1 MASGHPHKTASSHGY
16 ENYDDRRRTQ
26 KTSRSAQPTS
36 TTEYGRMFQN
46 GTDKFASRTSGK
58 ILSHEEAVAC
68 VDALMDDL
76 IAEGKN
82 PQYARQKAEQFV
94 IRKNGKRVAE
104 MRKQGYRFK
113 GDDEDEED
121 DTAARRNG
129 RRGTGRKYRAAEYDG
144 GDEDDDCGQ
153 RTRSGYA
160 SRWAESKETYDTSYP
175 YADEELKLI
184 RREIYE
190 DWCDKGCDPAKAK
203 WEAEKWYN
211 DKIKNRRGGGKSARG
226 SSFDSFSNMR
236 DALDDEDINPRR
248 QSRSSRNTRS
258 GKMSRGSRGYRT
270 EERCPTG
277 WDGSRF
283 DKYFTEEPDQDYR
296 PRSKTGGSR
305 GHRTEERCPGDRYT
319 SGSYDSFEEPSGVR
333 PAVDL
338 YKLLGVSRK
347 ADVAEITKAWKK
359 LCLKHH
365 PDRVSGTAAKKTAT
379 GNMAQ
384 INEAKDILEDTDMRA
399 YYERTGLIASLDRAN
414 KRLRRL
420 STEYE
425 DSEDNNEWNNSRA
438 PTATSTRPRR
448 GTAGRNDAPSA
459 TIQRSSPEETRQS
472 LSLTVKSSPNKL
484 RQATGV
490 PAVGKGTL
498 SRNNIVS
505 GKRARNSRV
514 VREVDSDEDED
525 EDEDEA
531 DEVSA
536 MDVDDDE
543 EDDEVDAEGSEEDDM
558 DAEGDEEDE
567 DPIVVPTNKAIP
579 VASKP
584 KISVTKA
591 QDTVE
596 AKEMAMSDDDD
607 ELSDPDSDLED
618 MDDAE
623 GEDEDAEGEDDDEL
637 GGAGDDMDMDSDED
651 MSRDQTPDISKLTRR
666 QRAVLEQEEDG
677 SLLAL
682 SNEAQKK
689 KHLTAEEHAMRR
701 AEMARRRKNLSEK
714 RNEEEKLDT
723 INRLLKKQPPKR
735 GRKSTAADLDESGQE
750 GEAEPERANPLFVRY
765 IQNAKGTQLAVPDE
779 WLQAPVGS
787 MFAGKTEPARKTLW
801 SGRMVE
807 EIA

>member
-1 MASGHPHKTASSHGY
+1 MRKDRENARRIDRAEEIMARSTPSGHPRQTASSRRY
-16 ENYDDRRRTQ
+16 DEYDDRRRTQ
-26 KTSRSAQPTS
+26 QPSSRSEQHS
-36 TTEYGRMFQN
+36 IQTEYDRMFQN

-58 ILSHEEAVAC
+58 ILSHEEVKAC
-68 VDALMDDL
+68 ADAMMKDL
-76 IAEGKN
+76 LAEGKS
-82 PQYARQKAEQFV
+82 PQYAHQKAEQFAM
-94 IRKNGKRVAE
+94 RENGKRVAE
-104 MRKQGYRFK
+104 LRKEGYRFG
-113 GDDEDEED
+113 GDDHDEED
-121 DTAARRNG
+121 DAAARRNT
-129 RRGTGRKYRAAEYDG
+129 RRGTGREYPVAEDDG
-144 GDEDDDCGQ
+144 NAEDDDDYDTQ
-153 RTRSGYA
+153 RTRSSYD
-160 SRWAESKETYDTSYP
+160 SRRAELKEAYDTSYP
-175 YADEELKLI
+175 YPDEDLKLI
-184 RREIYE
+184 RRKIYE
-190 DWCDKGCDPAKAK
+190 EWCDKGYDPNKAK
-203 WEAEKWYN
+203 REAEKWYN
-211 DKIKNRRGGGKSARG
+211 EKMKARRGGGKSSH
-226 SSFDSFSNMR
+226 SSGFDGFNDMR
-236 DALDDEDINPRR
+236 DGLNSEDEYPREK
-248 QSRSSRNTRS
+248 SRSSRDSRS
-258 GKMSRGSRGYRT
+258 GKTDGAFRSYRT
-270 EERCPTG
+270 EERRP
-277 WDGSRF
+277 DGGYSSSS
-283 DKYFTEEPDQDYR
+283 Y
-296 PRSKTGGSR
+296 GG
-305 GHRTEERCPGDRYT
+305 YN
-319 SGSYDSFEEPSGVR
+319 EPSGVK
-333 PAVDL
+333 PAMDL
-338 YKLLGVSRK
+338 YKLLGVPK
-347 ADVAEITKAWKK
+347 HATVAEILKAYKK
-359 LCLKHH
+359 LCLKYH
-365 PDRVSGTAAKKTAT
+365 PDRVPGTAAKQAAT
-379 GNMAQ
+379 FKMAQ
-384 INEAKDILEDTDMRA
+384 INEAKDVLKDDELRA
-399 YYERTGLIASLDRAN
+399 YYDRTGSIASLDRAT

-448 GTAGRNDAPSA
+448 GTASRNDAPSA
-459 TIQRSSPEETRQS
+459 TIQRSSPEDTRQS
-472 LSLTVKSSPNKL
+472 LSLTVKSSPNRL

-514 VREVDSDEDED
+514 VREIDSDEDED
-525 EDEDEA
+525 EDDIEDEA

-536 MDVDDDE
+536 MDVDDEE
-543 EDDEVDAEGSEEDDM
+543 EDDDVDAEGSEEDDM
-558 DAEGDEEDE
+558 DAEGDEDDE
-567 DPIVVPTNKAIP
+567 DPIVIPTSKAIP

-596 AKEMAMSDDDD
+596 AKEMAMSDDDE

-618 MDDAE
+618 MEDAE
-623 GEDEDAEGEDDDEL
+623 GEDDDAEGEDDDEL
-637 GGAGDDMDMDSDED
+637 GGAGEDVDMDSDED

-735 GRKSTAADLDESGQE
+735 GRKSAAADLDESGQE

-765 IQNAKGTQLAVPDE
+765 IQNAKGTQLAVPDD

-787 MFAGKTEPARKTLW
+787 LFAGKAEPARKIPW

-807 EIA
+807 EVV